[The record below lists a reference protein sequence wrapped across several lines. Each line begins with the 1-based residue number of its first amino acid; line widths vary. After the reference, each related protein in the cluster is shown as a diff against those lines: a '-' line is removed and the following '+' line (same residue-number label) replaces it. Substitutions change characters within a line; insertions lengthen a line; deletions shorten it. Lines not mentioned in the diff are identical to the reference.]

1 MKKYFMKFKSIFNKY
16 CNYADSIVLGL
27 TLLSLIW
34 ICYFKFFW
42 IEMNPLFVNANKMA
56 DINYTICT
64 SIVASG
70 IFYLFTIFIPKL
82 RVILNMKKEINSL
95 LCDIYDFNKLIIERI
110 VNTNTKQ
117 KYDYNDF
124 IELLKNNEST
134 AKNEFIKYYGYQQN
148 ITDLIS
154 LSSFQYS
161 IISYILAKYSNVL
174 TREVFDYLTDIINVR
189 YSYLKLIS
197 KKENQLIT
205 AEAYYKIIL
214 SLISIIV
221 IIKEIYNIELQ
232 NETIL

>member
-1 MKKYFMKFKSIFNKY
+1 
-16 CNYADSIVLGL
+16 
-27 TLLSLIW
+27 
-34 ICYFKFFW
+34 
-42 IEMNPLFVNANKMA
+42 MNPLFVNANKMA

-82 RVILNMKKEINSL
+82 RIILNMKKEINSL

-117 KYDYNDF
+117 KYDYDDF

-174 TREVFDYLTDIINVR
+174 TREAFDYLTDIINVR

-232 NETIL
+232 NETILWLCR

>member
-1 MKKYFMKFKSIFNKY
+1 
-16 CNYADSIVLGL
+16 
-27 TLLSLIW
+27 
-34 ICYFKFFW
+34 
-42 IEMNPLFVNANKMA
+42 MNPLFVNANKMA

-117 KYDYNDF
+117 KYDYDDF

-232 NETIL
+232 NETILWLCR